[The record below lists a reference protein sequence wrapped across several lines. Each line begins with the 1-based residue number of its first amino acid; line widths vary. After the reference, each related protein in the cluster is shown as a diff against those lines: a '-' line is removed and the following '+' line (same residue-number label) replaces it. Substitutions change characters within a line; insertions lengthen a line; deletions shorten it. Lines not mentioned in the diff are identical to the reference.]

1 MSIQQRHT
9 RTSLLRW
16 QEEAKVRNKPKA
28 TGAKKKGVWFPPIT
42 DPLGI
47 VWSCQV
53 LVVRGGEPQGAG
65 SEIPITRFPGMAQEQ
80 HMATFW
86 FLSVLLPAEEEKS
99 TPKHADRGP
108 PS

>member
-1 MSIQQRHT
+1 
-9 RTSLLRW
+9 
-16 QEEAKVRNKPKA
+16 
-28 TGAKKKGVWFPPIT
+28 
-42 DPLGI
+42 
-47 VWSCQV
+47 
-53 LVVRGGEPQGAG
+53 VVRGGEPQGAD